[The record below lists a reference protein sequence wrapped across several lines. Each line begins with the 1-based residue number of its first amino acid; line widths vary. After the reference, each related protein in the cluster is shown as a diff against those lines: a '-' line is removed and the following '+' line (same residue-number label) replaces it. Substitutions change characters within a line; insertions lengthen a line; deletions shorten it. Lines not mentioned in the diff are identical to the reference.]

1 MNRIDVFGD
10 GRKTPKISVNV
21 KIKVKTS
28 DINETVAWNKAF
40 GYIMKKQ
47 RTKLE
52 FLAVD
57 SLRCLSLD
65 KVKLKDIAN
74 FITEEDYAELSPI
87 EKIFDKRLTSDV
99 KAFIL
104 AILKVSN
111 SQIENII
118 AKIIVE
124 RLNDGQLADSPL
136 TLKDL
141 KVIAS
146 TFSRILRGMQH
157 NRIKYQENI
166 AEEFAKNK
174 IEMPNKILDE
184 DFEKKIKELEDKNH
198 TDLNTDNKKDL

>member
-1 MNRIDVFGD
+1 MNKIDVFGD

-74 FITEEDYAELSPI
+74 LITEEDYTELSTI

-104 AILKVSN
+104 AILRVSSN
-111 SQIENII
+111 QVENII
-118 AKIIVE
+118 A
-124 RLNDGQLADSPL
+124 
-136 TLKDL
+136 
-141 KVIAS
+141 
-146 TFSRILRGMQH
+146 
-157 NRIKYQENI
+157 
-166 AEEFAKNK
+166 AKAN
-174 IEMPNKILDE
+174 
-184 DFEKKIKELEDKNH
+184 
-198 TDLNTDNKKDL
+198 

>member
-74 FITEEDYAELSPI
+74 LITEIDYAELSPI

-118 AKIIVE
+118 AAKI
-124 RLNDGQLADSPL
+124 N
-136 TLKDL
+136 
-141 KVIAS
+141 
-146 TFSRILRGMQH
+146 
-157 NRIKYQENI
+157 
-166 AEEFAKNK
+166 
-174 IEMPNKILDE
+174 
-184 DFEKKIKELEDKNH
+184 
-198 TDLNTDNKKDL
+198 

>member
-74 FITEEDYAELSPI
+74 LITEEDYAELSPI

-111 SQIENII
+111 NQIENII
-118 AKIIVE
+118 A
-124 RLNDGQLADSPL
+124 
-136 TLKDL
+136 
-141 KVIAS
+141 
-146 TFSRILRGMQH
+146 
-157 NRIKYQENI
+157 
-166 AEEFAKNK
+166 AKAN
-174 IEMPNKILDE
+174 
-184 DFEKKIKELEDKNH
+184 
-198 TDLNTDNKKDL
+198 

>member
-74 FITEEDYAELSPI
+74 LITEEDYAELSPI

-118 AKIIVE
+118 TAKV
-124 RLNDGQLADSPL
+124 N
-136 TLKDL
+136 
-141 KVIAS
+141 
-146 TFSRILRGMQH
+146 
-157 NRIKYQENI
+157 
-166 AEEFAKNK
+166 
-174 IEMPNKILDE
+174 
-184 DFEKKIKELEDKNH
+184 
-198 TDLNTDNKKDL
+198 

>member
-74 FITEEDYAELSPI
+74 LITEEDYTELSPI

-111 SQIENII
+111 NQIENII
-118 AKIIVE
+118 TTKA
-124 RLNDGQLADSPL
+124 N
-136 TLKDL
+136 
-141 KVIAS
+141 
-146 TFSRILRGMQH
+146 
-157 NRIKYQENI
+157 
-166 AEEFAKNK
+166 
-174 IEMPNKILDE
+174 
-184 DFEKKIKELEDKNH
+184 
-198 TDLNTDNKKDL
+198 

>member
-28 DINETVAWNKAF
+28 DINETIAWNKAF

-65 KVKLKDIAN
+65 KVKLKDIVN
-74 FITEEDYAELSPI
+74 FITKEDYAELSPI
-87 EKIFDKRLTSDV
+87 EKIFDKRLTSDI
-99 KAFIL
+99 KAFIF

-118 AKIIVE
+118 A
-124 RLNDGQLADSPL
+124 A
-136 TLKDL
+136 
-141 KVIAS
+141 KV
-146 TFSRILRGMQH
+146 
-157 NRIKYQENI
+157 N
-166 AEEFAKNK
+166 
-174 IEMPNKILDE
+174 
-184 DFEKKIKELEDKNH
+184 
-198 TDLNTDNKKDL
+198 

>member
-118 AKIIVE
+118 A
-124 RLNDGQLADSPL
+124 A
-136 TLKDL
+136 
-141 KVIAS
+141 KV
-146 TFSRILRGMQH
+146 
-157 NRIKYQENI
+157 N
-166 AEEFAKNK
+166 
-174 IEMPNKILDE
+174 
-184 DFEKKIKELEDKNH
+184 
-198 TDLNTDNKKDL
+198 

>member
-74 FITEEDYAELSPI
+74 LITEEDYAELSPI

-111 SQIENII
+111 NQIENII
-118 AKIIVE
+118 A
-124 RLNDGQLADSPL
+124 
-136 TLKDL
+136 T
-141 KVIAS
+141 KV
-146 TFSRILRGMQH
+146 
-157 NRIKYQENI
+157 N
-166 AEEFAKNK
+166 
-174 IEMPNKILDE
+174 
-184 DFEKKIKELEDKNH
+184 
-198 TDLNTDNKKDL
+198 

>member
-28 DINETVAWNKAF
+28 DINETIAWNKAF

-65 KVKLKDIAN
+65 KVKLKDIASL
-74 FITEEDYAELSPI
+74 ITGEDYAELSPI

-118 AKIIVE
+118 ATKI
-124 RLNDGQLADSPL
+124 N
-136 TLKDL
+136 
-141 KVIAS
+141 
-146 TFSRILRGMQH
+146 
-157 NRIKYQENI
+157 
-166 AEEFAKNK
+166 
-174 IEMPNKILDE
+174 
-184 DFEKKIKELEDKNH
+184 
-198 TDLNTDNKKDL
+198 

>member
-65 KVKLKDIAN
+65 KVKLKDIVN

-99 KAFIL
+99 KALIL

-118 AKIIVE
+118 A
-124 RLNDGQLADSPL
+124 A
-136 TLKDL
+136 
-141 KVIAS
+141 KV
-146 TFSRILRGMQH
+146 
-157 NRIKYQENI
+157 N
-166 AEEFAKNK
+166 
-174 IEMPNKILDE
+174 
-184 DFEKKIKELEDKNH
+184 
-198 TDLNTDNKKDL
+198 

>member
-65 KVKLKDIAN
+65 KVKLKDIVN
-74 FITEEDYAELSPI
+74 LITEEDYAELSPI

-118 AKIIVE
+118 TAKV
-124 RLNDGQLADSPL
+124 N
-136 TLKDL
+136 
-141 KVIAS
+141 
-146 TFSRILRGMQH
+146 
-157 NRIKYQENI
+157 
-166 AEEFAKNK
+166 
-174 IEMPNKILDE
+174 
-184 DFEKKIKELEDKNH
+184 
-198 TDLNTDNKKDL
+198 

>member
-1 MNRIDVFGD
+1 MDRIDVFGD

-65 KVKLKDIAN
+65 KVKLKDITN
-74 FITEEDYAELSPI
+74 LITEEDYVELSPI

-104 AILKVSN
+104 AILKISSN
-111 SQIENII
+111 QIENIVT
-118 AKIIVE
+118 AKT
-124 RLNDGQLADSPL
+124 N
-136 TLKDL
+136 
-141 KVIAS
+141 
-146 TFSRILRGMQH
+146 
-157 NRIKYQENI
+157 
-166 AEEFAKNK
+166 
-174 IEMPNKILDE
+174 
-184 DFEKKIKELEDKNH
+184 
-198 TDLNTDNKKDL
+198 

>member
-28 DINETVAWNKAF
+28 DINETIAWNKAF

-65 KVKLKDIAN
+65 KVKLKDIASL
-74 FITEEDYAELSPI
+74 ITEEDYAELSPI

-118 AKIIVE
+118 A
-124 RLNDGQLADSPL
+124 A
-136 TLKDL
+136 
-141 KVIAS
+141 KV
-146 TFSRILRGMQH
+146 
-157 NRIKYQENI
+157 N
-166 AEEFAKNK
+166 
-174 IEMPNKILDE
+174 
-184 DFEKKIKELEDKNH
+184 
-198 TDLNTDNKKDL
+198 

>member
-65 KVKLKDIAN
+65 KVKLKDIVN

-118 AKIIVE
+118 A
-124 RLNDGQLADSPL
+124 A
-136 TLKDL
+136 
-141 KVIAS
+141 KV
-146 TFSRILRGMQH
+146 
-157 NRIKYQENI
+157 N
-166 AEEFAKNK
+166 
-174 IEMPNKILDE
+174 
-184 DFEKKIKELEDKNH
+184 
-198 TDLNTDNKKDL
+198 

>member
-28 DINETVAWNKAF
+28 DINETIAWNKAF

-65 KVKLKDIAN
+65 KVKLKDIVN

-118 AKIIVE
+118 A
-124 RLNDGQLADSPL
+124 A
-136 TLKDL
+136 
-141 KVIAS
+141 KV
-146 TFSRILRGMQH
+146 
-157 NRIKYQENI
+157 N
-166 AEEFAKNK
+166 
-174 IEMPNKILDE
+174 
-184 DFEKKIKELEDKNH
+184 
-198 TDLNTDNKKDL
+198 

>member
-65 KVKLKDIAN
+65 KVKLKDIVN
-74 FITEEDYAELSPI
+74 FITKEDYAELSPI

-118 AKIIVE
+118 AAKI
-124 RLNDGQLADSPL
+124 N
-136 TLKDL
+136 
-141 KVIAS
+141 
-146 TFSRILRGMQH
+146 
-157 NRIKYQENI
+157 
-166 AEEFAKNK
+166 
-174 IEMPNKILDE
+174 
-184 DFEKKIKELEDKNH
+184 
-198 TDLNTDNKKDL
+198 

>member
-1 MNRIDVFGD
+1 MNKIDVFGD

-74 FITEEDYAELSPI
+74 LITEEDYTELSPI

-104 AILKVSN
+104 AILRVSSN
-111 SQIENII
+111 QVENII
-118 AKIIVE
+118 A
-124 RLNDGQLADSPL
+124 
-136 TLKDL
+136 
-141 KVIAS
+141 
-146 TFSRILRGMQH
+146 
-157 NRIKYQENI
+157 
-166 AEEFAKNK
+166 AKAN
-174 IEMPNKILDE
+174 
-184 DFEKKIKELEDKNH
+184 
-198 TDLNTDNKKDL
+198 

>member
-21 KIKVKTS
+21 KIKVKTN

-65 KVKLKDIAN
+65 KVKLKDITN
-74 FITEEDYAELSPI
+74 LITEEDYAELSPI

-104 AILKVSN
+104 AILRVSSN
-111 SQIENII
+111 QIENII
-118 AKIIVE
+118 TAKA
-124 RLNDGQLADSPL
+124 N
-136 TLKDL
+136 
-141 KVIAS
+141 
-146 TFSRILRGMQH
+146 
-157 NRIKYQENI
+157 
-166 AEEFAKNK
+166 
-174 IEMPNKILDE
+174 
-184 DFEKKIKELEDKNH
+184 
-198 TDLNTDNKKDL
+198 

>member
-1 MNRIDVFGD
+1 MNRIDVFAD

-74 FITEEDYAELSPI
+74 LITEEDYADSFI
-87 EKIFDKRLTSDV
+87 RCSKYTASGYQLTSSS
-99 KAFIL
+99 F
-104 AILKVSN
+104 
-111 SQIENII
+111 
-118 AKIIVE
+118 
-124 RLNDGQLADSPL
+124 
-136 TLKDL
+136 
-141 KVIAS
+141 AS
-146 TFSRILRGMQH
+146 HSFPCFANLYQNYSFYNTYSFSCYNPCGVH
-157 NRIKYQENI
+157 
-166 AEEFAKNK
+166 F
-174 IEMPNKILDE
+174 
-184 DFEKKIKELEDKNH
+184 
-198 TDLNTDNKKDL
+198 

>member
-65 KVKLKDIAN
+65 KVKLKDIASL
-74 FITEEDYAELSPI
+74 ITGEDYAELSPI

-118 AKIIVE
+118 A
-124 RLNDGQLADSPL
+124 A
-136 TLKDL
+136 
-141 KVIAS
+141 KV
-146 TFSRILRGMQH
+146 
-157 NRIKYQENI
+157 
-166 AEEFAKNK
+166 
-174 IEMPNKILDE
+174 D
-184 DFEKKIKELEDKNH
+184 
-198 TDLNTDNKKDL
+198 

>member
-21 KIKVKTS
+21 KIKVKTN

-65 KVKLKDIAN
+65 KVKLKDIIN

-104 AILKVSN
+104 AILRVSSN
-111 SQIENII
+111 QVENII
-118 AKIIVE
+118 A
-124 RLNDGQLADSPL
+124 
-136 TLKDL
+136 
-141 KVIAS
+141 
-146 TFSRILRGMQH
+146 
-157 NRIKYQENI
+157 
-166 AEEFAKNK
+166 AKAN
-174 IEMPNKILDE
+174 
-184 DFEKKIKELEDKNH
+184 
-198 TDLNTDNKKDL
+198 

>member
-28 DINETVAWNKAF
+28 DINETIAWNKAF
-40 GYIMKKQ
+40 GNNMKKQ

-118 AKIIVE
+118 AAKI
-124 RLNDGQLADSPL
+124 N
-136 TLKDL
+136 
-141 KVIAS
+141 
-146 TFSRILRGMQH
+146 
-157 NRIKYQENI
+157 
-166 AEEFAKNK
+166 
-174 IEMPNKILDE
+174 
-184 DFEKKIKELEDKNH
+184 
-198 TDLNTDNKKDL
+198 

>member
-21 KIKVKTS
+21 KIKVKTN

-65 KVKLKDIAN
+65 KVKLKDITN
-74 FITEEDYAELSPI
+74 LITEEDYAELSPI

-104 AILKVSN
+104 AILRVSSN
-111 SQIENII
+111 QVENII
-118 AKIIVE
+118 A
-124 RLNDGQLADSPL
+124 
-136 TLKDL
+136 
-141 KVIAS
+141 
-146 TFSRILRGMQH
+146 
-157 NRIKYQENI
+157 
-166 AEEFAKNK
+166 AKAN
-174 IEMPNKILDE
+174 
-184 DFEKKIKELEDKNH
+184 
-198 TDLNTDNKKDL
+198 

>member
-28 DINETVAWNKAF
+28 DINETIAWNKAF
-40 GYIMKKQ
+40 GYVMKKQ

-65 KVKLKDIAN
+65 KVKLKDIVN
-74 FITEEDYAELSPI
+74 FITKEDYAELSPI

-118 AKIIVE
+118 A
-124 RLNDGQLADSPL
+124 A
-136 TLKDL
+136 
-141 KVIAS
+141 KV
-146 TFSRILRGMQH
+146 
-157 NRIKYQENI
+157 N
-166 AEEFAKNK
+166 
-174 IEMPNKILDE
+174 
-184 DFEKKIKELEDKNH
+184 
-198 TDLNTDNKKDL
+198 

>member
-74 FITEEDYAELSPI
+74 LITEEDYTELSPI

-118 AKIIVE
+118 A
-124 RLNDGQLADSPL
+124 A
-136 TLKDL
+136 
-141 KVIAS
+141 KV
-146 TFSRILRGMQH
+146 
-157 NRIKYQENI
+157 N
-166 AEEFAKNK
+166 
-174 IEMPNKILDE
+174 
-184 DFEKKIKELEDKNH
+184 
-198 TDLNTDNKKDL
+198 

>member
-65 KVKLKDIAN
+65 KVKLKDIVN
-74 FITEEDYAELSPI
+74 FITGEDYAELSPI

-118 AKIIVE
+118 A
-124 RLNDGQLADSPL
+124 A
-136 TLKDL
+136 
-141 KVIAS
+141 KV
-146 TFSRILRGMQH
+146 
-157 NRIKYQENI
+157 N
-166 AEEFAKNK
+166 
-174 IEMPNKILDE
+174 
-184 DFEKKIKELEDKNH
+184 
-198 TDLNTDNKKDL
+198 

>member
-65 KVKLKDIAN
+65 KVKLKDIVN

-118 AKIIVE
+118 AAKI
-124 RLNDGQLADSPL
+124 N
-136 TLKDL
+136 
-141 KVIAS
+141 
-146 TFSRILRGMQH
+146 
-157 NRIKYQENI
+157 
-166 AEEFAKNK
+166 
-174 IEMPNKILDE
+174 
-184 DFEKKIKELEDKNH
+184 
-198 TDLNTDNKKDL
+198 

>member
-28 DINETVAWNKAF
+28 NINETVAWNKAF

-65 KVKLKDIAN
+65 KVKLKDIVN
-74 FITEEDYAELSPI
+74 FITKEDYAELSPI

-118 AKIIVE
+118 A
-124 RLNDGQLADSPL
+124 A
-136 TLKDL
+136 
-141 KVIAS
+141 KV
-146 TFSRILRGMQH
+146 
-157 NRIKYQENI
+157 N
-166 AEEFAKNK
+166 
-174 IEMPNKILDE
+174 
-184 DFEKKIKELEDKNH
+184 
-198 TDLNTDNKKDL
+198 

>member
-28 DINETVAWNKAF
+28 DINETIAWNKAF

-65 KVKLKDIAN
+65 RVKLKDIASL
-74 FITEEDYAELSPI
+74 ITEEDYAELSPI

-118 AKIIVE
+118 AAKI
-124 RLNDGQLADSPL
+124 N
-136 TLKDL
+136 
-141 KVIAS
+141 
-146 TFSRILRGMQH
+146 
-157 NRIKYQENI
+157 
-166 AEEFAKNK
+166 
-174 IEMPNKILDE
+174 
-184 DFEKKIKELEDKNH
+184 
-198 TDLNTDNKKDL
+198 

>member
-65 KVKLKDIAN
+65 KVKLKDIVN
-74 FITEEDYAELSPI
+74 LITEEDYIELSPI

-99 KAFIL
+99 KAFVL
-104 AILKVSN
+104 AILKVSSN
-111 SQIENII
+111 QIENII
-118 AKIIVE
+118 TTKT
-124 RLNDGQLADSPL
+124 N
-136 TLKDL
+136 
-141 KVIAS
+141 
-146 TFSRILRGMQH
+146 
-157 NRIKYQENI
+157 
-166 AEEFAKNK
+166 
-174 IEMPNKILDE
+174 
-184 DFEKKIKELEDKNH
+184 
-198 TDLNTDNKKDL
+198 

>member
-28 DINETVAWNKAF
+28 DINETIAWNKAF

-118 AKIIVE
+118 A
-124 RLNDGQLADSPL
+124 A
-136 TLKDL
+136 
-141 KVIAS
+141 KV
-146 TFSRILRGMQH
+146 
-157 NRIKYQENI
+157 N
-166 AEEFAKNK
+166 
-174 IEMPNKILDE
+174 
-184 DFEKKIKELEDKNH
+184 
-198 TDLNTDNKKDL
+198 

>member
-28 DINETVAWNKAF
+28 DINETIAWNKAF

-65 KVKLKDIAN
+65 KVKLKDIASL
-74 FITEEDYAELSPI
+74 ITGEDYAELSPI

-118 AKIIVE
+118 AAKI
-124 RLNDGQLADSPL
+124 N
-136 TLKDL
+136 
-141 KVIAS
+141 
-146 TFSRILRGMQH
+146 
-157 NRIKYQENI
+157 
-166 AEEFAKNK
+166 
-174 IEMPNKILDE
+174 
-184 DFEKKIKELEDKNH
+184 
-198 TDLNTDNKKDL
+198 

>member
-74 FITEEDYAELSPI
+74 LITEEDYAELSPI

-104 AILKVSN
+104 AILRVSSN
-111 SQIENII
+111 QVENII
-118 AKIIVE
+118 A
-124 RLNDGQLADSPL
+124 
-136 TLKDL
+136 
-141 KVIAS
+141 
-146 TFSRILRGMQH
+146 
-157 NRIKYQENI
+157 
-166 AEEFAKNK
+166 AKAN
-174 IEMPNKILDE
+174 
-184 DFEKKIKELEDKNH
+184 
-198 TDLNTDNKKDL
+198 

>member
-65 KVKLKDIAN
+65 KVKLKDIVN
-74 FITEEDYAELSPI
+74 FITKEDYAELSPI

-118 AKIIVE
+118 A
-124 RLNDGQLADSPL
+124 A
-136 TLKDL
+136 
-141 KVIAS
+141 KV
-146 TFSRILRGMQH
+146 
-157 NRIKYQENI
+157 N
-166 AEEFAKNK
+166 
-174 IEMPNKILDE
+174 
-184 DFEKKIKELEDKNH
+184 
-198 TDLNTDNKKDL
+198 

>member
-10 GRKTPKISVNV
+10 GKKTPKISVNV

-28 DINETVAWNKAF
+28 DINETIAWNKAF

-65 KVKLKDIAN
+65 KVKLKDIASL
-74 FITEEDYAELSPI
+74 ITGEDYAELSPI

-118 AKIIVE
+118 AAKI
-124 RLNDGQLADSPL
+124 N
-136 TLKDL
+136 
-141 KVIAS
+141 
-146 TFSRILRGMQH
+146 
-157 NRIKYQENI
+157 
-166 AEEFAKNK
+166 
-174 IEMPNKILDE
+174 
-184 DFEKKIKELEDKNH
+184 
-198 TDLNTDNKKDL
+198 

>member
-21 KIKVKTS
+21 KIKVKTN

-65 KVKLKDIAN
+65 KVKLKDITN
-74 FITEEDYAELSPI
+74 LITEEDYAELSPI

-104 AILKVSN
+104 AILRVSSN
-111 SQIENII
+111 QVENII
-118 AKIIVE
+118 TAKA
-124 RLNDGQLADSPL
+124 N
-136 TLKDL
+136 
-141 KVIAS
+141 
-146 TFSRILRGMQH
+146 
-157 NRIKYQENI
+157 
-166 AEEFAKNK
+166 
-174 IEMPNKILDE
+174 
-184 DFEKKIKELEDKNH
+184 
-198 TDLNTDNKKDL
+198 